1 MRLNKKNKELSFD
14 IVVVGAGP
22 IGLAFALGFA
32 NTNIKV
38 GIIDKLPKKNIS
50 TPQIDGREIALTHH
64 SIKILEKLKCQNE
77 CLL

>member
-38 GIIDKLPKKNIS
+38 GIIDKLPKKIF
-50 TPQIDGREIALTHH
+50 QL
-64 SIKILEKLKCQNE
+64 LKLMDVK
-77 CLL
+77 